1 MLTLRQLQHTNSARG
16 LLPAGKPLRTAQ
28 RWPKRKHPEALPIS
42 QHSFNPRIRV
52 AWPGCDDGD
61 KTNWSTMH
69 TARKNDGKT
78 NPPSRSAQQTI
89 TGYLTL
95 RGQLD

>member
-1 MLTLRQLQHTNSARG
+1 MAPATAVFCLFFVVMEQCFSKSIVMRSVFLLCCSQITCQCQL
-16 LLPAGKPLRTAQ
+16 
-28 RWPKRKHPEALPIS
+28 
-42 QHSFNPRIRV
+42 RIRA
-52 AWPGCDDGD
+52 AWPGCNNGD

>member
-1 MLTLRQLQHTNSARG
+1 MLTLRQLQHTNSAHG
-16 LLPAGKPLRTAQ
+16 LLPAEKPLRTVQ
-28 RWPKRKHPEALPIS
+28 RWLQRNLLEALPIS
-42 QHSFNPRIRV
+42 PHSFNPRIRA
-52 AWPGCDDGD
+52 AWPGCNNGD